1 MERLCV
7 IDGMNLDP
15 APALPRRASRA
26 MEAAAFLRERL
37 LAGAWSRLLPGETE
51 LARQLQVGRN
61 TIRAAL
67 VQLEAEGLLKTQ
79 AGRRREVTGL
89 LSANPKEEDGG
100 QVAVLL
106 LGMPYPAL
114 ASSTLLWMEALRLRL
129 QGAGW
134 TLRIQVESAAYR
146 RASAR
151 VLERLTAEQPGAVWV
166 LYRSTATMQQWFE
179 KQALRAVIAGTRHAG
194 SSLPQVDTDYR
205 AASRHAAARLTALGH
220 RHLVILTP
228 KAQLAGDS
236 ESIAGFREGAGQA
249 GAEVVTHNDTLDGVI
264 ASLRQ
269 VMNHRAPPTGL
280 LVLRAEHFA
289 TCLTW
294 LLQQGISIPGQVS
307 LISRDDE
314 PFLQH
319 LHPEPTRYRRSAE
332 TFAKKLARL
341 ITTCGDGSPGRS
353 AAPLLMPDFVKGGT
367 LGPVTRR

>member
-1 MERLCV
+1 MSL
-7 IDGMNLDP
+7 NP
-15 APALPRRASRA
+15 SPALPRRASRA
-26 MEAAAFLRERL
+26 VEAAAFLREKM
-37 LAGAWSRLLPGETE
+37 LAGAWTRLLPGEAE

-67 VQLEAEGLLKTQ
+67 AQLEVEGLLKTQ
-79 AGRRREVTGL
+79 TGRRREVTVL
-89 LSANPKEEDGG
+89 LSAHPKEDDRS

-106 LGMPYPAL
+106 LGMPYHAL

-129 QGAGW
+129 QGSGW

-146 RASAR
+146 RAPGR
-151 VLERLTAEQPGAVWV
+151 VLERLAAEQPGAVWV

-179 KQALRAVIAGTRHAG
+179 KQGLRAVIAGTRHPG
-194 SSLPQVDTDYR
+194 SCLPQVDTDYR
-205 AASRHAAARLTALGH
+205 AASRHAAARLAALGH

-249 GAEVVTHNDTLDGVI
+249 SVGLATHNDTVEGVI

-269 VMNHRAPPTGL
+269 VMNLRSAPTGL

-294 LLQQGISIPGQVS
+294 LLQQGINIPGQVS

-341 ITTCGDGSPGRS
+341 ITTCGDGSPGRA

-367 LGPVTRR
+367 LGAVAKR

>member
-1 MERLCV
+1 MSLSST
-7 IDGMNLDP
+7 
-15 APALPRRASRA
+15 PALPRRASRA
-26 MEAAAFLRERL
+26 VEAAAFLRERL
-37 LAGAWSRLLPGETE
+37 LAGAWSRLLPGEAE
-51 LARQLQVGRN
+51 LSRQLQVGRN

-67 VQLEAEGLLKTQ
+67 AQLETEGLLKTQ
-79 AGRRREVTGL
+79 AGRRREVTGI
-89 LSANPKEEDGG
+89 LSPILKDRS

-146 RASAR
+146 RSPGR

-179 KQALRAVIAGTRHAG
+179 KQGLRAVIAGTRHAG

-220 RHLVILTP
+220 RHLVILAP
-228 KAQLAGDS
+228 KTQLAGDS

-249 GAEVVTHNDTLDGVI
+249 GVVVATHNDTVDGCL

-269 VMNHRAPPTGL
+269 VMKQRSAPTGL

-294 LLQQGISIPGQVS
+294 LLQQGVSIPGQVS

-341 ITTCGDGSPGRS
+341 ITTCGDGSPCRTS
-353 AAPLLMPDFVKGGT
+353 APLLMPDFVKGGT
-367 LGPVTRR
+367 LGAAARR

>member
-1 MERLCV
+1 MS
-7 IDGMNLDP
+7 LDP
-15 APALPRRASRA
+15 APALPRRSSRA
-26 MEAAAFLRERL
+26 VEAAAFLRERL
-37 LAGAWSRLLPGETE
+37 LAGAWPRLLPGETE

-61 TIRAAL
+61 TLRAAL
-67 VQLEAEGLLKTQ
+67 GQLEAEGLLKTQ
-79 AGRRREVTGL
+79 MGRRREVTGH
-89 LSANPKEEDGG
+89 LSPQKEEGD

-106 LGMPYPAL
+106 LGMPYHAL

-146 RASAR
+146 RVPAR
-151 VLERLTAEQPGAVWV
+151 VLEGLVAEQPGAVWV
-166 LYRSTATMQQWFE
+166 LHRSTATMQQWFE
-179 KQALRAVIAGTRHAG
+179 KQGLRAVIAGTRHSG

-220 RHLVILTP
+220 RHLVILAP

-249 GAEVVTHNDTLDGVI
+249 GVEVATHNDTVDGVI

-269 VMNHRAPPTGL
+269 AMNQRPAPTGL
-280 LVLRAEHFA
+280 LVLRAEHCA

-294 LLQQGISIPGQVS
+294 LLQQGVSIPGQVS

-341 ITTCGDGSPGRS
+341 ITTCGDGAAGVA

-367 LGPVTRR
+367 LGPVARR